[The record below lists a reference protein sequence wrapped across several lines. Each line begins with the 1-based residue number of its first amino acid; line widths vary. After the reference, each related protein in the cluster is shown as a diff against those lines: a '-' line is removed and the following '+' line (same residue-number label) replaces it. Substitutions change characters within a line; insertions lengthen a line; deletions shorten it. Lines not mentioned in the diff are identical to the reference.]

1 MVGSSVST
9 DKSSAA
15 TVGEMVGPLLGS
27 VVGAS
32 VGSQQQHSTFSWL
45 QQRGNREVV
54 SVYAEAWALY
64 PANTSLST

>member
-1 MVGSSVST
+1 
-9 DKSSAA
+9 
-15 TVGEMVGPLLGS
+15 MVGPLLGS